1 MSGSFWKVS
10 IEWLSCFGLRIRS
23 VTQRTRRIRCLGR
36 CDARRVIGLT
46 RCAAKTDRVATT
58 SEATGM
64 TSPAVTPTSP
74 EPTRGGSQRPTRWRW
89 RRLPKCDV
97 DEPLATSRMRR
108 DWSMMIDVKLCI
120 YAFMIDRRSDVRNDV
135 TVLSD
140 NDASDIRSP
149 TTRTRRVVKKAD
161 SAEVEHY

>member
-10 IEWLSCFGLRIRS
+10 IEWLSCFGLRRHLSIRN
-23 VTQRTRRIRCLGR
+23 VTQRSRRIRCLGR

-46 RCAAKTDRVATT
+46 GKTDRVATT
-58 SEATGM
+58 SEAKGM

-89 RRLPKCDV
+89 RRLPKYDV

-108 DWSMMIDVKLCI
+108 DWSMIRQWPFTTWPHPVYLRLSNFWTEGNCYVI
-120 YAFMIDRRSDVRNDV
+120 QERGRRQR
-135 TVLSD
+135 
-140 NDASDIRSP
+140 
-149 TTRTRRVVKKAD
+149 
-161 SAEVEHY
+161 E